1 MGLLAR
7 INESFEG
14 TDDKYER
21 SANAT
26 LERTRKYIH
35 GKYGDD
41 RDIVRPKEAEEL
53 KFHIKAVNEQGGL
66 DMHKYAM
73 ARWQIFK
80 ALYPEWIT
88 EADKPKLVKK
98 FWKDIPDADPES

>member
-1 MGLLAR
+1 MGLWD
-7 INESFEG
+7 IISGSFEEPY
-14 TDDKYER
+14 DEYER
-21 SANAT
+21 SAHLT
-26 LERTRKYIH
+26 LERTRKYIRN
-35 GKYGDD
+35 KYGDD

-53 KFHIKAVNEQGGL
+53 KFHIRAVNKQGGL

-88 EADKPKLVKK
+88 DADKPEFVDPC
-98 FWKDIPDADPES
+98 WKDPLPS

>member
-1 MGLLAR
+1 MGLWAR
-7 INESFEG
+7 INESFEEP
-14 TDDKYER
+14 DDKYER

-35 GKYGDD
+35 GKYGND
-41 RDIVRPKEAEEL
+41 RDVVRPKEAEEL
-53 KFHIKAVNEQGGL
+53 KFHIRAVNEQGGL

-80 ALYPEWIT
+80 ALYPEWIA
-88 EADKPKLVKK
+88 EADRPEFVPKTWQTLSH
-98 FWKDIPDADPES
+98 P

>member
-53 KFHIKAVNEQGGL
+53 KFRIRVMNDQGGKE
-66 DMHKYAM
+66 MHKYAM
-73 ARWQIFK
+73 ARWQVFK
-80 ALYPEWIT
+80 AFYPEWIT
-88 EADKPKLVKK
+88 
-98 FWKDIPDADPES
+98 DADRPELKPQSWRDL